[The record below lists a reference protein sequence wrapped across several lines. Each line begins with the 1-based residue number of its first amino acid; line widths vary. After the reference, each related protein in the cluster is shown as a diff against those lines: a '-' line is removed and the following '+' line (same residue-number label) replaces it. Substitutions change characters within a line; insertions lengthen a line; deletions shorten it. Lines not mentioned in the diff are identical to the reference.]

1 MKNPFEKVPSS
12 TDTPKAI
19 DKKTLKALTTSAEQ
33 FTAGLSHLDSLV
45 KNQEE
50 LSGVMFETFLDDDG
64 SIKDFAHSAEI
75 RNAFKH
81 HEETMTRTAVRIETA
96 ANQIPT
102 QIDACLSDEDR
113 TRFDNNLHSWETFF

>member
-1 MKNPFEKVPSS
+1 MAPQ
-12 TDTPKAI
+12 TG
-19 DKKTLKALTTSAEQ
+19 
-33 FTAGLSHLDSLV
+33 GLSHLDSLV

-50 LSGVMFETFLDDDG
+50 LSGLMFETFLDDDG
-64 SIKDFAHSAEI
+64 SRKDFAHSAEI

-102 QIDACLSDEDR
+102 QIDARLSDEDR